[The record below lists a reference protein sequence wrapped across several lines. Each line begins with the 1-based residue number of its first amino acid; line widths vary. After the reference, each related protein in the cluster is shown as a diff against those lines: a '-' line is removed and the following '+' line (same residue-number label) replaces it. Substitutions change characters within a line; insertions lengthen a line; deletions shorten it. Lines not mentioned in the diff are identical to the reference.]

1 MFMNMPSSTL
11 ELELKEDCRNIAQKC
26 HSSIYIHDQYLCHYP
41 WNSLVLTQK
50 DFKNGIETFYCSMI
64 EYKCACIDSE
74 SLENYSFD
82 LYGLLLKHR
91 GPLHLQ
97 LLL

>member
-1 MFMNMPSSTL
+1 MPLSMEQFSF
-11 ELELKEDCRNIAQKC
+11 
-26 HSSIYIHDQYLCHYP
+26 
-41 WNSLVLTQK
+41 NSKRLR
-50 DFKNGIETFYCSMI
+50 NGIETFYCLMI
-64 EYKCACIDSE
+64 EYKCACIDGE

-82 LYGLLLKHR
+82 HYGLLLKHR